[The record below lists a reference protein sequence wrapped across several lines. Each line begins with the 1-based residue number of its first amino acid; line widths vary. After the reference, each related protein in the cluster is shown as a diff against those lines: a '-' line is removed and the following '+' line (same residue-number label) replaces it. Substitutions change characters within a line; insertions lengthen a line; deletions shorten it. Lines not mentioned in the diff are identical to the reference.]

1 MAKAVFTAK
10 PDSIYDDDLERRYH
24 FPRTYLNQ
32 VESAVGDLAVY
43 YEPRRQ
49 GVGDAGSG
57 RRAYFAVVEVV
68 GCEGDRQRANHYY
81 AHVRNLLRFDRE
93 VPFRVEEIFFESSLR
108 KSDGSVN
115 RGAFGRAVRLVP
127 EVEFEA
133 ILAYGMAETSRVLRE
148 APVTI
153 PGLQE
158 PPDTF
163 ERPIVQQI
171 LNRRFRDAAFAR
183 QVREAYDARCAMT
196 GLRILNGGGRPEI
209 EAAHI
214 KPVADNGP
222 DALGN
227 GIALCRTAHWM
238 FDRGLVTLGANDD
251 FLVATKHVSDDMRRL
266 LRQDGKLMLPVRTE
280 ARPHPKFA
288 AWHREFRFK
297 GV

>member
-32 VESAVGDLAVY
+32 VQAAVGDLAVY

-49 GVGDAGSG
+49 GAGDSGAG

-68 GCEGDRQRANHYY
+68 SCEPDTQRPEHYY

-93 VPFRVEEIFFESSLR
+93 VPFRIAETYFETSLR

-115 RGAFGRAVRLVP
+115 KGAFGRAVRVVP
-127 EVEFEA
+127 EAEFEA

-171 LNRRFRDAAFAR
+171 LNRPFRDAAFAR
-183 QVREAYDARCAMT
+183 QVREAYDATCAMT

-214 KPVADNGP
+214 KPVASNGP
-222 DALGN
+222 DSLGN
-227 GIALCRTAHWM
+227 GVALCRTAHWM
-238 FDRGLVTLGANDD
+238 FDRGLVSLGANND
-251 FLVATKHVSDDMRRL
+251 FLVATRHVSEDMRRL
-266 LRQDGKLMLPVRTE
+266 LRQDGKLVLPKR
-280 ARPHPKFA
+280 ADAQPHPKFA
-288 AWHREFRFK
+288 AWHRDHTFK
-297 GV
+297 GI